1 MSTAAVASAA
11 GAPVPATAVTTATT
25 APVDTAPVDTAVA
38 AAAPATLRRVRTEPH
53 PARRA
58 APAAPP
64 ALVPGP
70 LVPGLLP
77 PGPLPL
83 EPLVPGAL
91 RHGVPAV
98 GQRAPSAPGGPY
110 LRLLRHEPDP
120 DGPDAPDAVARP
132 DVAHPAPPVPDD
144 LHGTPDLR
152 RRAHRV
158 LSLVLETIDGRRPI
172 GHVAPHLHPGALR
185 YVRAALARPQ
195 VRPTGRLSS
204 LHVSRPR
211 ADALE
216 VTAVRR
222 VGPRAR
228 AVAARFEGSPD
239 EPDRWRCVTLRLM

>member
-1 MSTAAVASAA
+1 MSTAAASTT
-11 GAPVPATAVTTATT
+11 ATAPVTTAAAT
-25 APVDTAPVDTAVA
+25 APGGTVA
-38 AAAPATLRRVRTEPH
+38 AAVAPDALRPVRTEPH
-53 PARRA
+53 PARRTTR
-58 APAAPP
+58 AAPP
-64 ALVPGP
+64 VPVPVP
-70 LVPGLLP
+70 LVPGH
-77 PGPLPL
+77 
-83 EPLVPGAL
+83 LVPG
-91 RHGVPAV
+91 VPAA
-98 GQRAPSAPGGPY
+98 GQRAPSAPAGPY

-120 DGPDAPDAVARP
+120 DAPDAPDAVAGP
-132 DVAHPAPPVPDD
+132 EVDHAAPPVPDD
-144 LHGTPDLR
+144 LQGTPDLR
-152 RRAHRV
+152 RRAHQV
-158 LSLVLETIDGRRPI
+158 LSLVLEAIDGRRPI

-211 ADALE
+211 ADAVE